1 VSTAAVP
8 PPAIEASG
16 LTKQFGAVFALDR
29 VDLRV
34 EQGES
39 LAVFGPNGAGKTT
52 LIRALTLGL
61 RPGQGSFRVSGMDP
75 RTDALEIRRNIGL
88 ISHQSLLYD
97 QLSVTEN
104 LEFFARLYGVED
116 PRRRSAELLA
126 AMELE
131 HRSGSLAGTLSRGLG
146 QRVSIARALV
156 HDPGILFLDEPF
168 TGLDPHAAELLRST
182 LQKLRDRGRSVLIAT
197 HNLQQGL
204 DLSDRWFLLLRG
216 RVAQRGASKGTD
228 PATLERAYAAGSG
241 RAG

>member
-1 VSTAAVP
+1 MSTAAVP
-8 PPAIEASG
+8 APAIEASG

-61 RPGQGSFRVSGMDP
+61 RPGQGSFRVSGLDP

-104 LEFFARLYGVED
+104 LEFFARLYGVE
-116 PRRRSAELLA
+116 PR
-126 AMELE
+126 
-131 HRSGSLAGTLSRGLG
+131 T
-146 QRVSIARALV
+146 
-156 HDPGILFLDEPF
+156 
-168 TGLDPHAAELLRST
+168 
-182 LQKLRDRGRSVLIAT
+182 
-197 HNLQQGL
+197 
-204 DLSDRWFLLLRG
+204 
-216 RVAQRGASKGTD
+216 
-228 PATLERAYAAGSG
+228 
-241 RAG
+241 